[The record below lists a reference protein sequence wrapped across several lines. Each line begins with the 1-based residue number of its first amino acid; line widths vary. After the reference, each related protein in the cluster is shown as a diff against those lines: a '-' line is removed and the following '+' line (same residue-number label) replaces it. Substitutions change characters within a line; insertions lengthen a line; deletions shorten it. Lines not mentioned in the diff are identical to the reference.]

1 MGVITYKDY
10 IIEPEGNTRFTL
22 KKKRTSPPSKENKF
36 LGRDFE
42 ELMGSSMS
50 LSAAI
55 AKISLDLTVEEM
67 DDVVQLAEFHKDF
80 VRVEREAT
88 NVLGKFKTKF

>member
-10 IIEPEGNTRFTL
+10 ILEPEDNTRFTL

-50 LSAAI
+50 MSACISKIILNLSI
-55 AKISLDLTVEEM
+55 QDM
-67 DDVVQLAEFHKDF
+67 DDAVELSKYRLDF
-80 VRVEREAT
+80 LRVEKEVT
-88 NVLGKFKTKF
+88 NVLGQLKTK

>member
-10 IIEPEGNTRFTL
+10 ILEPEDNTRFTL

-50 LSAAI
+50 MSACI
-55 AKISLDLTVEEM
+55 SKIILDLTVENM
-67 DDVVQLAEFHKDF
+67 DDSVELAEFREDF
-80 VRVEREAT
+80 IRVEREAT
-88 NVLGKFKTKF
+88 NVLGKFINK

>member
-36 LGRDFE
+36 LGRDFT

-50 LSAAI
+50 MSACI

-88 NVLGKFKTKF
+88 NVLGKFRIR

>member
-10 IIEPEGNTRFTL
+10 IIEPEGNTHFTL

-50 LSAAI
+50 MSAAI
-55 AKISLDLTVEEM
+55 AKIILDLTVEEM
-67 DDVVQLAEFHKDF
+67 DDSVELAKFREDF
-80 VRVEREAT
+80 IRVEREAT
-88 NVLGKFKTKF
+88 NVLGKLKTK

>member
-1 MGVITYKDY
+1 MGIITYKDY

-50 LSAAI
+50 MSAAI
-55 AKISLDLTVEEM
+55 AKIILDLTVEDM
-67 DDVVQLAEFHKDF
+67 DDSVELAKFREDF
-80 VRVEREAT
+80 IRVEREAT
-88 NVLGKFKTKF
+88 NVLGKLKTK

>member
-22 KKKRTSPPSKENKF
+22 KKKRTSPPSKENNFK
-36 LGRDFE
+36 GRDFE

-50 LSAAI
+50 MSAAI
-55 AKISLDLTVEEM
+55 AKIILDLTVEDM
-67 DDVVQLAEFHKDF
+67 DDSVELTKFREDF
-80 VRVEREAT
+80 MRVEREVT
-88 NVLGKFKTKF
+88 NVLGKLKTK

>member
-10 IIEPEGNTRFTL
+10 IMEPEDNTRFTL

-50 LSAAI
+50 MSSCI
-55 AKISLDLTVEEM
+55 SKIILDLSLKDMDNAVE
-67 DDVVQLAEFHKDF
+67 LSKYRLDF
-80 VRVEREAT
+80 LRVEKEVT
-88 NVLGKFKTKF
+88 NVLGR

>member
-10 IIEPEGNTRFTL
+10 IIEPEGNTHCTL

-36 LGRDFE
+36 LGRDFT

-50 LSAAI
+50 MSACI

-67 DDVVQLAEFHKDF
+67 DDVVQLSEFHKDF

-88 NVLGKFKTKF
+88 NVLGKFRIR

>member
-1 MGVITYKDY
+1 MGIITYKDY

-50 LSAAI
+50 MSAAI
-55 AKISLDLTVEEM
+55 AKIILDLTVEDM
-67 DDVVQLAEFHKDF
+67 DDSVELSEFREDF
-80 VRVEREAT
+80 IRVEREAT
-88 NVLGKFKTKF
+88 NVLGKFKTK